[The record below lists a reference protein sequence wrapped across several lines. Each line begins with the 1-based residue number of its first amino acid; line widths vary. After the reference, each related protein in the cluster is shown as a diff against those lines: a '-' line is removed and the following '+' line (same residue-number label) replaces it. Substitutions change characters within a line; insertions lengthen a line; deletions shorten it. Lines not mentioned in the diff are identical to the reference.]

1 MSVYSVSGLEINSIY
16 DVDSTDLDSAYDIN
30 GTVIFSAA
38 PQVDYD
44 NYSYEN
50 MYSVSGITS
59 HTQGMDI
66 YDGVIAAFKADN
78 KMYTFNL
85 SNGSVIGSAITAK
98 SEHGGSASFSDAFY
112 DESDRFPLLYVSSDL
127 TPCEIYVNRI
137 TTTTS
142 TLIRTLVLPLDKAGY
157 YGKATLN
164 GNTLYCLGYKENSYT
179 SDGGGTNNVIV
190 SIWDLTSLTDNGDG
204 TYTPQFVSSFE
215 RAFIY
220 VLQFVTF
227 HDGMIWAGSGY
238 GSPNKSKVYA
248 LNITN
253 GTILHTITLPDTVEI
268 EGGAFV
274 YDAEQDNY
282 YLVVLQWGGVF
293 LKYTFATT

>member
-1 MSVYSVSGLEINSIY
+1 MAIY
-16 DVDSTDLDSAYDIN
+16 NKNGQALQSAYGID
-30 GTVIFSAA
+30 GRVLQSAYNIDGNLVYNA
-38 PQVDYD
+38 TPTIDYD
-44 NYSYEN
+44 DYTYESL
-50 MYSVSGITS
+50 YTVSGITS

-66 YDGVIAAFKADN
+66 YDGVIVAFKADN
-78 KMYTFNL
+78 LMYTFNL
-85 SNGSVIGSAITAK
+85 SDGSVIGSAITAK
-98 SEHGGSASFSDAFY
+98 SEHGGSASFSDVFY

-137 TTTTS
+137 TTTSS

-164 GNTLYCLGYKENSYT
+164 GNALYCLGYKENSYT
-179 SDGGGTNNVIV
+179 SDGGGSNKVII
-190 SIWDLTSLTDNGDG
+190 SKWDLSNLTDNGDG
-204 TYTPQFVSSFE
+204 TYTPAYVSSFE

-238 GSPNKSKVYA
+238 GSPNASHVYA
-248 LNITN
+248 LRLDN
-253 GTILHTITLPDTVEI
+253 GAILHTITLPNTVEI
-268 EGGAFV
+268 EGAAFV
-274 YDAEQDNY
+274 KDIDDTY

-293 LKYTFATT
+293 LKYTFAYN